1 MTKIKDNI
9 LIERMFVI
17 MEEENKEFEIRR
29 IVTAKDKEILRTA
42 LDGINGLNF
51 NPIAVVSKNMVDY
64 YFICKVETI
73 MKNIQMKMAKVYI
86 KIQDDNKPRLLSILA
101 IKES

>member
-1 MTKIKDNI
+1 M
-9 LIERMFVI
+9 V
-17 MEEENKEFEIRR
+17 EENKEFEIRR
-29 IVTAKDKEILRTA
+29 IVTAKDKEILSTA

>member
-1 MTKIKDNI
+1 
-9 LIERMFVI
+9 
-17 MEEENKEFEIRR
+17 MEEDNKEFEIRR
-29 IVTAKDKEILRTA
+29 MVTAKDKEILSTA

-51 NPIAVVSKNMVDY
+51 NPIAVVTKNTVDY

>member
-1 MTKIKDNI
+1 
-9 LIERMFVI
+9 

-29 IVTAKDKEILRTA
+29 IVTAKDKEILSTA

-51 NPIAVVSKNMVDY
+51 NPISVVTKNTVDY